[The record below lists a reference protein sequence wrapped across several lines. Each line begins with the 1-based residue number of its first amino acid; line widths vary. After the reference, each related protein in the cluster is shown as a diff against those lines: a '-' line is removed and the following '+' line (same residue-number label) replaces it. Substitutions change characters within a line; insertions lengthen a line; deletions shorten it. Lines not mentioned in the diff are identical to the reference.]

1 MPGVVQ
7 DAITCGVFFGALVL
21 FLVILRVFLP
31 SIVGAVRREWTK
43 AGQQQPPPPS
53 N

>member
-1 MPGVVQ
+1 MPGVLQ
-7 DAITCGVFFGALVL
+7 EAISCGVFFGALVL

-43 AGQQQPPPPS
+43 VGSPPPPS

>member
-7 DAITCGVFFGALVL
+7 YAISCGAFFGSLVL

-43 AGQQQPPPPS
+43 AGPPPE

>member
-1 MPGVVQ
+1 MLGVLQ
-7 DAITCGVFFGALVL
+7 YAISCGVFFGALVL
-21 FLVILRVFLP
+21 FFVILRVFLP

-43 AGQQQPPPPS
+43 AGPPPE